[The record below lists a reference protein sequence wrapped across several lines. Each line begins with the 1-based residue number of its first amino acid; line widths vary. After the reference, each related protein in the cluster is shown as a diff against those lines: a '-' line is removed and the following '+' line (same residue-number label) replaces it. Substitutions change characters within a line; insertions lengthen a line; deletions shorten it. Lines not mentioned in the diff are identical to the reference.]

1 MQAKDLRIDNWFYAV
16 HPVDGLFEMQ
26 VRGIAQDGTIE
37 TDAYGN
43 TYGTIDCYGDS
54 CKPIP
59 LTEEWLIKFGF
70 EKINHKM
77 SMNDGSYNCHWER
90 HFDDF
95 KTGSCIYFSGGF
107 FSNNRF
113 NKRHLYHKNKYVHQ
127 LQNLYFAL
135 TGEELEIK

>member
-43 TYGTIDCYGDS
+43 TYGTCDCDINS
-54 CKPIP
+54 VKPIP
-59 LTEEWLIKFGF
+59 LTEEWLLRFGF
-70 EKINHKM
+70 ELTETNY
-77 SMNDGSYNCHWER
+77 DGGHHYWIW
-90 HFDDF
+90 D
-95 KTGSCIYFSGGF
+95 FSGILLTTPYEDDSVVELGDAKF
-107 FSNNRF
+107 
-113 NKRHLYHKNKYVHQ
+113 KYVHQ

-135 TGEELEIK
+135 TGKELEIK

>member
-59 LTEEWLIKFGF
+59 LTEEWLLRFGF
-70 EKINHKM
+70 ELKEAVMDEKKYYGWLNFSFHLDINFIEK
-77 SMNDGSYNCHWER
+77 SFFYHWM
-90 HFDDF
+90 
-95 KTGSCIYFSGGF
+95 GG
-107 FSNNRF
+107 NIDI
-113 NKRHLYHKNKYVHQ
+113 KYVHQ

>member
-59 LTEEWLIKFGF
+59 LTEEWLLRFGF
-70 EKINHKM
+70 EYSTMGIFKIK
-77 SMNDGSYNCHWER
+77 DFVVVKWEGEDAEFR
-90 HFDDF
+90 QWNAN
-95 KTGSCIYFSGGF
+95 SGEPR
-107 FSNNRF
+107 STTYI
-113 NKRHLYHKNKYVHQ
+113 KHVHQ

-135 TGEELEIK
+135 TGKELEIK

>member
-59 LTEEWLIKFGF
+59 LTEEWLIKFSWK
-70 EKINHKM
+70 KIDDNVMVVEYKKGAYFLTQSKRFGSWTLFKM
-77 SMNDGSYNCHWER
+77 Y
-90 HFDDF
+90 F
-95 KTGSCIYFSGGF
+95 TGEDHNLRQYCPVKVLS
-107 FSNNRF
+107 
-113 NKRHLYHKNKYVHQ
+113 KVHE
-127 LQNLYFAL
+127 LQNTWHVLEN
-135 TGEELEIK
+135 EELEIK